1 MRRRPAVL
9 PALAAAVALVA
20 GLAGTL
26 AVAAPAQAAAT
37 RTVKATVLGSDG
49 RAVGVFVGVDLQDA
63 AGRALDANGCLQ
75 SRCGKTGYAKT
86 LRLNPQLGPAGS
98 ASRAGHTTDFS
109 LTVPANAAKVFIEAY
124 PRNTGLHG
132 TTNDARYGRALRR
145 LAMPYSGTAHVRL
158 PLQCGAGGGTGTLAG
173 YTTVGGVRKQVNR
186 ISAFSIGADNN
197 TANPILG
204 FNIGTS
210 ASNGSFRIPSLAP
223 GTKYRVFTKRT
234 ASSPPRSQDFVVGR
248 CRTTTVNVA
257 G

>member
-1 MRRRPAVL
+1 MRRRPAAES
-9 PALAAAVALVA
+9 ALAVTVALVA

-26 AVAAPAQAAAT
+26 PVAAPAQAAAT
-37 RTVKATVLGSDG
+37 RTVKASLLGSDG
-49 RAVGVFVGVDLQDA
+49 RAVGVFIGVDLQDA
-63 AGRALDANGCLQ
+63 AGRAIDANGCLH
-75 SRCGKTGYAKT
+75 SRCGTSGYAKT
-86 LRLNPQLGPAGS
+86 LRLNPDLDAAGS
-98 ASRAGHTTDFS
+98 VSRAGQATTFS
-109 LTVPANAAKVFIEAY
+109 LSVPANAAKVFIEAY
-124 PRNTGLHG
+124 PRNKGQHG
-132 TTNDARYGRALRR
+132 VTNDTRYGRALRR
-145 LAMPYSGTAHVRL
+145 LAMPYAGTANLRL
-158 PLQCGAGGGTGTLAG
+158 PLQCSAGGGTGALAG
-173 YTTVGGVRKQVNR
+173 YTTVGGVRTQVDR

-234 ASSPPRSQDFVVGR
+234 ASSAPKSQDVVVGR